1 MKADVTGKLW
11 LAPLRGVTI
20 RAFRETFAA
29 AIREA
34 GFAGA
39 NPVPKWGKDNID
51 MAIDF
56 NPNAQST
63 KEATPDP
70 QMGNPGSEIVDW
82 KHSYFI
88 ENSLFDTNKLYEKP
102 VEKINPNK
110 PKEVNN
116 E

>member
-1 MKADVTGKLW
+1 M
-11 LAPLRGVTI
+11 
-20 RAFRETFAA
+20 
-29 AIREA
+29 
-34 GFAGA
+34 
-39 NPVPKWGKDNID
+39 PKWGKEYNID

-63 KEATPDP
+63 NEGAPDP

-88 ENSLFDTNKLYEKP
+88 GNSPFDTKKLYEKL
-102 VEKINPNK
+102 VEKISPKK